1 MRELLV
7 ALPTRSRPQNVIQF
21 LDAFDRTRRIADLA
35 VVADED
41 DPGTL
46 ARLKPPW
53 PDWLTVTVLPRSST
67 ATKVN
72 AAALP
77 GTKTHRAVMFLGDDN
92 VCRTEGWDEQVM
104 AALDRPW
111 VYRGRTGPPGS
122 GFVYVNDLGGRED
135 IIACNMAIS
144 SDIIDALGYF
154 DWPGCNHFRVD
165 NIWQDVARAT
175 TGLTYLPDVIIEHL
189 HPFLG
194 KGTDDRLYGE
204 TWEKWWV
211 TDELAYK
218 RWEREDKDKDIE
230 RVLERLGVSA

>member
-7 ALPTRSRPQNVIQF
+7 VLPTRNRPQNVIQF
-21 LDAFDRTRRIADLA
+21 LDAFERTRTWADLA

-46 ARLKPPW
+46 ARLQPPW
-53 PDWLTVTVLPRSST
+53 ADWLDVLVLPRSST

-77 GTKTHRAVMFLGDDN
+77 GSKTHRAVMFLGDDN
-92 VCRTEGWDEQVM
+92 VCRTEGWDEQIIE
-104 AALDRPW
+104 ALETPW
-111 VYRGRTGPPGS
+111 DYERTGPPGS
-122 GFVYVNDLGGRED
+122 GFVYVNDLGGREE
-135 IIACNMAIS
+135 IIACNMVIS

-154 DWPGCNHFRVD
+154 DQPSMNHFRVD
-165 NIWQDVARAT
+165 NVWQDIARAT

-189 HPFLG
+189 HPVLG
-194 KGTDDRLYGE
+194 KGRNDQLYGE
-204 TWEKWWV
+204 TWNKWWYS
-211 TDELAYK
+211 DLDAYE
-218 RWEREDKDKDIE
+218 RWEREDKANDIQ